1 VPRHRVAPPSCRCG
15 REYAVDSRI
24 GISKLTRRDSPLNFA
39 MPENTPARNPLYSC
53 GIILE
58 VGVEPSLALPGFRTE
73 GCSACADMML
83 EELELELELVVGIGE
98 DMIGLPFAGPEIR
111 SSSSIKLFH
120 HPFSETRYIISQLAR
135 KVGLFSISRFVSFPP
150 CRRSDEGF
158 LLPVVD
164 DAYDIRGTDPLS
176 QLSVES
182 RVFRTLT
189 RFNQKR
195 HREENFE
202 DTAGPSVSRKTDNIY
217 KFPASSVNKKRKEK
231 KKGS

>member
-1 VPRHRVAPPSCRCG
+1 MPRHRVAPPSCRCG

-58 VGVEPSLALPGFRTE
+58 VEVEPSLALPGFRTE

-98 DMIGLPFAGPEIR
+98 DMIVLPFAGPEIR

-120 HPFSETRYIISQLAR
+120 QPFSTETRYIICPIGKEEGRAFLDFAFR
-135 KVGLFSISRFVSFPP
+135 LVSA
-150 CRRSDEGF
+150 
-158 LLPVVD
+158 L
-164 DAYDIRGTDPLS
+164 
-176 QLSVES
+176 Q
-182 RVFRTLT
+182 
-189 RFNQKR
+189 
-195 HREENFE
+195 EE
-202 DTAGPSVSRKTDNIY
+202 
-217 KFPASSVNKKRKEK
+217 
-231 KKGS
+231 